1 MSIQEQLKTLLI
13 ETIKDTIVK
22 KVDKDN
28 FLDIHLPSVHPKK
41 GTHLFFNTAKGEIKL
56 GFYCRDKEFIENAV
70 KKSDEVEEY
79 SQGLRLAGNPSFLD
93 VEIAIKEA
101 LRLISAITGDE
112 TNINEGVLSDK
123 KRKQV
128 KYQLSFLD
136 IQKFKESEKVVKV
149 KVAPGSGIYEAV
161 RAGDDDVT
169 LECVMAWN
177 TGSFEYEIPS
187 QNLIEL
193 LTKKA
198 FDNINSEDLAEFE
211 FELISVENGT
221 LEFKKV
227 NDIDIENEDEIIE
240 SLKDTIYKINVEEV
254 DEYHEDKYDLI
265 QEQLNNLYSA
275 GDIYD
280 SDYNFEGL
288 FSLEFDDEE
297 LGRYFIDCH
306 YWGRLNSNQKQ
317 LLKDGR
323 FQEAVNVLEE
333 YLKWVDDPKEIANA
347 NYAIGEAL
355 EELGQKDEAFIRYST
370 AIKFDPTHVD
380 AYYSAAFLKFNEE
393 VNAIEI
399 LTNGIDVFTNADNT
413 PERIFKLYQLR
424 GQLFANLDRP
434 EEAESDLLTGNELRL
449 EQNYSPHALSIY
461 ILGMAQYNLKKYKEA
476 HENLKKAGDLEERF
490 KTKQILNTRANCLR
504 SINEDKVAIE
514 EFKLANAADENPF
527 SLYYIGLLLNKLSEY
542 KEAEPYLKRLV
553 EIEPDEKINY
563 KPLVKCLSAL
573 SKFEEVVKHCQ
584 VAIKK
589 GGADYYYKEIIWAYL
604 NLDDGD
610 SATNWVQEAEDRFY
624 DNKIKPLW
632 FIMGLYYHYIGNNK
646 KADYYYAC
654 ADETEQ
660 ENVYY
665 KYVYK
670 LFNSGQPPFIGNIE
684 DAPKTDLLA
693 QAYIAQ
699 AKYFGSDNPYKCKD
713 LANAVLEFQPNNL
726 DALKLLI
733 ERNWDWWKINE
744 TYPYLKRGLKIEP
757 SDAYL
762 LEVWD
767 KLSTYA
773 SKQNE
778 AIYNDVLMEI
788 AVSSFT
794 TKDNIFVLLQN
805 DLRWVR
811 KNTASNTKISLSEIE
826 QEISTPDRY
835 LLEGFLDNPNC
846 SVEQKSAIIE
856 QLSDENKYPRE
867 FDEYLIG
874 YDDRLGVKEIVGGTI
889 DFEVIKEIIEDEGD
903 LWDEIDW
910 YDYDDL
916 FHEYGT
922 TELPNKILMPDEQI
936 IDIQLQTNLDSNA
949 STYNLENH
957 VPKQGSGFIHITKS
971 SEISRDAWSNWKK
984 YAISLEYEPLR
995 IDRIT
1000 PTYSDLKN
1008 IEGLSYESLEGLMD
1022 FEIIESIQTDGKGL
1036 DHQLYFYHNGD
1047 YVELD
1052 IYDLEELQE
1061 EDNFIIDTLIALVT
1075 NNKKDT
1081 SNLSRLTIEC
1091 YGNGAEF
1098 CQGYISGIQYQ
1109 NWQSIKSSS
1118 NSVSWNDFCTD
1129 ELILDGYWELNS
1141 VSHFTALN
1149 SDYCNIKILL
1159 DDEVFFDGSI
1169 SDLRD
1174 KINTD
1179 DILEN
1184 NSLNLSKDYGN
1195 SEEQAKVKNYQDWL
1209 AKRSAGLHNEDQV
1222 LVTIQTNEFFN
1233 VKQSLELKSN
1243 FDLKKIGMINLCT
1256 DEMGFGID
1264 FGDYLIGFVY
1274 DDQPIHFEFPGGT
1287 GSYEEPKFH

>member
-41 GTHLFFNTAKGEIKL
+41 ETHLFFNTSKGEIKL

-112 TNINEGVLSDK
+112 TNINEDVLSDK
-123 KRKQV
+123 EQKAI
-128 KYQLSFLD
+128 KYQLSYLD
-136 IQKFKESEKVVKV
+136 ITNLQNSDRILKV
-149 KVAPGSGIYEAV
+149 KIFPGSGVYEKI
-161 RAGDDDVT
+161 RAGDDDIT
-169 LECVMAWN
+169 LDCVMAWN
-177 TGSFEYEIPS
+177 TGSFEYEIPAR
-187 QNLIEL
+187 NLIGL
-193 LTKKA
+193 LKNKP
-198 FDNINSEDLAEFE
+198 FDNITSKDLADFG
-211 FELISVENGT
+211 FELLSVEDGT
-221 LEFKKV
+221 LEFKCV

-240 SLKDTIYKINVEEV
+240 ALKDSKYEIN
-254 DEYHEDKYDLI
+254 DEDNEHKEDLI
-265 QEQLNNLYSA
+265 HEQMDSLYTN

-297 LGRYFIDCH
+297 LGRYVIDWH

-323 FQEAVNVLEE
+323 FQEAINVLEE

-370 AIKFDPTHVD
+370 AIKFDSTHVE
-380 AYYSAAFLKFNEE
+380 AYYAAAFIKFDEPQK
-393 VNAIEI
+393 AIEI
-399 LTNGIDVFTNADNT
+399 LTEGINSLSVDEANGNS
-413 PERIFKLYQLR
+413 FKLYQLR
-424 GQLFANLDRP
+424 GQLYANS
-434 EEAESDLLTGNELRL
+434 ESAVEAEKDLIKGNTLREVDYAPNGL
-449 EQNYSPHALSIY
+449 YIY

-490 KTKQILNTRANCLR
+490 KTKQILNTRADCLR

-670 LFNSGQPPFIGNIE
+670 LFNSGQPPLIGNIE

-744 TYPYLKRGLKIEP
+744 TYPYLTRGLKIEP

-778 AIYNDVLMEI
+778 AIYSDVLMEI

-846 SVEQKSAIIE
+846 SVEQKSAIVE

-903 LWDEIDW
+903 LWDEIGRLG
-910 YDYDDL
+910 YDDL

-957 VPKQGSGFIHITKS
+957 LPKQGSGFIHITES

-1036 DHQLYFYHNGD
+1036 DHELYFYHNGD

-1061 EDNFIIDTLIALVT
+1061 EGN
-1075 NNKKDT
+1075 
-1081 SNLSRLTIEC
+1081 LTIAGLSQLIKLIHLKDSAQTSAVQKIHIDDSDFVLWEVEFQVSKIYDRNNFTFKKALEHFQMALDIQLDDDPPENDEDIFLSC
-1091 YGNGAEF
+1091 EFQYYACDNGHGSNIINDCLVAMKDD
-1098 CQGYISGIQYQ
+1098 GINLDGFEYEVHWLKLDHKESE
-1109 NWQSIKSSS
+1109 NKDFIPMAL
-1118 NSVSWNDFCTD
+1118 SVSYYDIKFDDPYFIGEC
-1129 ELILDGYWELNS
+1129 LAGIS
-1141 VSHFTALN
+1141 SHCP
-1149 SDYCNIKILL
+1149 CNNCQ
-1159 DDEVFFDGSI
+1159 DD
-1169 SDLRD
+1169 
-1174 KINTD
+1174 
-1179 DILEN
+1179 
-1184 NSLNLSKDYGN
+1184 
-1195 SEEQAKVKNYQDWL
+1195 
-1209 AKRSAGLHNEDQV
+1209 
-1222 LVTIQTNEFFN
+1222 
-1233 VKQSLELKSN
+1233 
-1243 FDLKKIGMINLCT
+1243 
-1256 DEMGFGID
+1256 
-1264 FGDYLIGFVY
+1264 
-1274 DDQPIHFEFPGGT
+1274 
-1287 GSYEEPKFH
+1287 

>member
-1 MSIQEQLKTLLI
+1 MSTQEKLQKLFN
-13 ETIKDTIVK
+13 EAIKDAIVK

-56 GFYCRDKEFIENAV
+56 GFYCRDKEFIENAL
-70 KKSDEVEEY
+70 KNSDELEEY
-79 SQGLRLAGNPSFLD
+79 SQGLRLSGNPSFSD
-93 VEIAIKEA
+93 VEVAINEA
-101 LRLISAITGDE
+101 LRFIGAITGEEASINEHVLSDEEQKKIKYQVSAVLANE
-112 TNINEGVLSDK
+112 TNIV
-123 KRKQV
+123 
-128 KYQLSFLD
+128 
-136 IQKFKESEKVVKV
+136 ESKGNIKV
-149 KVAPGSGIYEAV
+149 KVTLGNGVSEDLIINDGELEMECTMIWENGSYI
-161 RAGDDDVT
+161 
-169 LECVMAWN
+169 
-177 TGSFEYEIPS
+177 YEIP
-187 QNLIEL
+187 QP
-193 LTKKA
+193 
-198 FDNINSEDLAEFE
+198 
-211 FELISVENGT
+211 ELIQILSKKPFDKLNSSNLSSFDSELDQTKNGY
-221 LEFKKV
+221 LKFKSLNGV
-227 NDIDIENEDEIIE
+227 STDDTSEIIE
-240 SLKDTIYKINVEEV
+240 ILKGTSYEIDEDDTELDDKLHDLYNNGDISDSEMLFDSVTALEFEID
-254 DEYHEDKYDLI
+254 DEKFFI
-265 QEQLNNLYSA
+265 SNLYWE
-275 GDIYD
+275 DLY
-280 SDYNFEGL
+280 
-288 FSLEFDDEE
+288 SL
-297 LGRYFIDCH
+297 
-306 YWGRLNSNQKQ
+306 QKQ
-317 LLKDGR
+317 LFKEER
-323 FQEAVNVLEE
+323 FQEAINVTEE
-333 YLKWVDDPKEIANA
+333 YLKWVDEPKEIAKA

-370 AIKFDPTHVD
+370 AIKFDSTHVD

-399 LTNGIDVFTNADNT
+399 LTNGIDVFSNADNT

-424 GQLFANLDRP
+424 GQLFANLDRH

-449 EQNYSPHALSIY
+449 EQNYSPRALYIY

-476 HENLKKAGDLEERF
+476 HENLKKAGELEERF
-490 KTKQILNTRANCLR
+490 KTKQILNTRADCLR
-504 SINEDKVAIE
+504 SINEDKAAIE

-527 SLYYIGLLLNKLSEY
+527 SLYYIGLLLNKLNEY
-542 KEAEPYLKRLV
+542 KEAEPYLNRLV

-584 VAIKK
+584 VAINK

-604 NLDDGD
+604 NLNDGD
-610 SATNWVQEAEDRFY
+610 SATNWAQEAEDRFY

-670 LFNSGQPPFIGNIE
+670 LFNSGHPPFIGNIE

-693 QAYIAQ
+693 QAYIEQ

-733 ERNWDWWKINE
+733 ERNWVWWKINE
-744 TYPYLKRGLKIEP
+744 TYPYLKKGLEIEP
-757 SDAYL
+757 SDSYL

-778 AIYNDVLMEI
+778 VIYSDVLMEI
-788 AVSSFT
+788 GVSSLT
-794 TKDNIFVLLQN
+794 SKDNLLVLLKN

-846 SVEQKSAIIE
+846 SAEQKSAIVK

-867 FDEYLIG
+867 FDEYEIG

-903 LWDEIDW
+903 LWDEIGRLG
-910 YDYDDL
+910 YDDL

-922 TELPNKILMPDEQI
+922 TELPNKILMPNEQF

-957 VPKQGSGFIHITKS
+957 VPKQGSGFIHITES

-984 YAISLEYEPLR
+984 YAISLEYEPLK

-1000 PTYSDLKN
+1000 PIYSDLN
-1008 IEGLSYESLEGLMD
+1008 NLEGLGYESIEGSID

-1036 DHQLYFYHNGD
+1036 DHELYFYHNGD

-1052 IYDLEELQE
+1052 IYDLQELQE
-1061 EDNFIIDTLIALVT
+1061 EDNFSIDTLIALVT

-1081 SNLSRLTIEC
+1081 SDLSRLTIEC
-1091 YGNGAEF
+1091 YGNGSEF

-1129 ELILDGYWELNS
+1129 ELILEGYWELNS
-1141 VSHFTALN
+1141 VSHFTALS

-1174 KINTD
+1174 KINND

-1195 SEEQAKVKNYQDWL
+1195 LEEQAKVENYQDWL

-1222 LVTIQTNEFFN
+1222 LATIQTNEYFN

-1243 FDLKKIGMINLCT
+1243 FDLNKIGLINLST